1 MAINPNYCDLIC
13 APNGQSCSG
22 GSGGGGGDGVRDR
35 KSVVFVKLTD
45 SALSAIENHL
55 SATGK
60 SSSASTVHYGL
71 PPPSIHFE
79 EGSDRGQLVFFDKTG
94 SQTAQYSFNLSN
106 IDAGGPQG
114 SFECLRQQSTKNS
127 NSCTGGNRG
136 VVGGI
141 GGQALESLGD
151 ILYKMQIH
159 ASEDSYQKT
168 KERMAETQNE
178 SKKNCTKVIK
188 GTGLGVGR
196 RAKVKSR
203 PLLGST
209 ATATTNG
216 GHSVMMRDSS
226 NNCNGMNGSSVYS
239 TGLSST
245 NSSSA
250 LPSFPTTV
258 SSSSSCSSSS
268 YSSSLQVNSGHMN
281 GSTAKHSDTGSGSG
295 NSGNH
300 YPGKSSD
307 LPLIKVTDS
316 RGSTTIGKHG
326 SYQFSASSSSCS
338 SSLNSTTTN
347 TTTSA
352 LQNNS
357 SHMSTVLPSSSSAL
371 SSSSS
376 SSSSSAFLSANHKES
391 TGHITSSQSSS
402 YSSSSISSSSSSSG
416 AANISS
422 SNSSSHHSSSAKMSS
437 SSAHSHQHQHQQ
449 QHQNHN
455 QNQHHNQ
462 PSNNPELMKR
472 SLRERVIHLLALR
485 PYKKPELMAR
495 LGREG
500 LKEKDKKNLS
510 SLFNSI
516 AKWKDNAYHLQTG
529 AWKEVQID
537 EWPFYNSEQREIVRK
552 RYNLLSSQYRP
563 PISSS
568 DGNVSALTP
577 QQDSSTPPM
586 INNHKIVAVNHSKSS
601 IVVTGGGLNVGS
613 VLSNS
618 NSNSTNHYHGNS
630 SSNHYSV
637 SSTNFSSSSSSS
649 SKRAAEISSSN
660 KRQRLSAVT
669 DDRNIARNHNLQ
681 TTSGLPRKWSSPET
695 SIPETGHDVDHS
707 FEASIQSDL
716 WPNTKSSSI
725 PDMSYHNH
733 SVAHNEDT
741 SGVSSLSSSNP
752 NNFTHS
758 QRFKTANL
766 SNWISNSD
774 SNNNRHNSDYGVDIR
789 PSSHHS
795 NSPDFDSSHS
805 PSNNSSSN
813 RRGNHHHSSTDFQ
826 KQSNISTK
834 SNHRYDSDIGNS
846 NRTLSSIS
854 TNGYTD
860 HTQKQRH
867 AERYNGSSCND
878 NNNNNNS
885 NGNHNGTSYDSR
897 RERTTTEKHGLLAN
911 GHHDHGRGYN
921 GIRMKTSIGQKTSS
935 SSGLGILSSSSA
947 NVHGSAG
954 SAGSAGST
962 PNSSPDS
969 GTGSNDGSLSTASL
983 KSLSSIN
990 GGELPD
996 FMLKYPEITNDDQLR
1011 RYKDDFNREYS
1022 EYRKLHRNVEN
1033 VTQKFVSYERKLKNQ
1048 LEGSDEW
1055 NKTLEDIFSEYE
1067 TVKRDYKYADAKR
1080 RRSYL
1085 HEKLTHIKKLIH
1097 DYKHTVQTKT
1107 FGSCYRRDPV
1117 KEHQQRLPKL
1127 AAN

>member
-1 MAINPNYCDLIC
+1 MAFNPNYCDLIC
-13 APNGQSCSG
+13 APNGQS
-22 GSGGGGGDGVRDR
+22 GDGVRDR

-114 SFECLRQQSTKNS
+114 SFECLRQQSTKN
-127 NSCTGGNRG
+127 T
-136 VVGGI
+136 
-141 GGQALESLGD
+141 LESLGD

-552 RYNLLSSQYRP
+552 RFNHVALQIRQSQP
-563 PISSS
+563 AVSS
-568 DGNVSALTP
+568 DGKKSNSFFTP
-577 QQDSSTPPM
+577 VLSHESSG
-586 INNHKIVAVNHSKSS
+586 I
-601 IVVTGGGLNVGS
+601 
-613 VLSNS
+613 LSNS
-618 NSNSTNHYHGNS
+618 NAHNQRPTSKN
-630 SSNHYSV
+630 YS
-637 SSTNFSSSSSSS
+637 
-649 SKRAAEISSSN
+649 E
-660 KRQRLSAVT
+660 
-669 DDRNIARNHNLQ
+669 
-681 TTSGLPRKWSSPET
+681 SSPN
-695 SIPETGHDVDHS
+695 IV
-707 FEASIQSDL
+707 
-716 WPNTKSSSI
+716 
-725 PDMSYHNH
+725 
-733 SVAHNEDT
+733 
-741 SGVSSLSSSNP
+741 SGVESGFTQESNTINRNCSNLTLSPLNSNQSP
-752 NNFTHS
+752 PYKRRADPIEPEKRPRTVSDKRTTEVVKECHS
-758 QRFKTANL
+758 RTSCGEINPDNVSIVERGHLKAANL
-766 SNWISNSD
+766 NNWISNSD

-1055 NKTLEDIFSEYE
+1055 NKTLEDIICEYE
-1067 TVKRDYKYADAKR
+1067 AIKRDSKYAEAKSR
-1080 RRSYL
+1080 ALYL
-1085 HEKLTHIKKLIH
+1085 HEKLSHIKKMIT
-1097 DYKHTVQTKT
+1097 DYKENQAKS
-1107 FGSCYRRDPV
+1107 FDSCHQRDPV
-1117 KEHQQRLPKL
+1117 EKHTRLSKL